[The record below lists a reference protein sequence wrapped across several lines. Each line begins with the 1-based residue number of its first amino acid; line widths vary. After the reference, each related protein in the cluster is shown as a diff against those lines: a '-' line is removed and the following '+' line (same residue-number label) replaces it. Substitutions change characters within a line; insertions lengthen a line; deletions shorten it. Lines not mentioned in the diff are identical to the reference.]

1 MAPPACSDLLAS
13 CARSFNPRLQGGMLL
28 YALATPTIGLS
39 KSAPAKPTARNMAR
53 LGARSTPCVM
63 ALLLRSLMRFQFEVR
78 GEALQ
83 RKRAKVH
90 ARLCPRNATS
100 GGNANRARKW
110 RQNTLLG
117 SRRVAGPAFLFP
129 SSPPSPSENAPP
141 PPPYPSGR
149 VPPLSAG
156 SPMADGLLP
165 SSIPT

>member
-13 CARSFNPRLQGGMLL
+13 CARSFNPRLQGVMLL

-39 KSAPAKPTARNMAR
+39 KSASAKPTARNMDR

-100 GGNANRARKW
+100 GGNANRARKG
-110 RQNTLLG
+110 RENTLLG
-117 SRRVAGPAFLFP
+117 SRRVAGPAFLYRARRPATRAPGPTAPRDPPAQVRPTTPQCP
-129 SSPPSPSENAPP
+129 SSA
-141 PPPYPSGR
+141 
-149 VPPLSAG
+149 A
-156 SPMADGLLP
+156 
-165 SSIPT
+165 

>member
-13 CARSFNPRLQGGMLL
+13 CARSFNPRLQGVMLL

-39 KSAPAKPTARNMAR
+39 KSASAKPTARNMDR

-117 SRRVAGPAFLFP
+117 SRRFAVRAFLYRSAGHP
-129 SSPPSPSENAPP
+129 LRKSAPLRQR
-141 PPPYPSGR
+141 YRSGR
-149 VPPLSAG
+149 LRRIAAG
-156 SPMADGLLP
+156 LP
-165 SSIPT
+165 WRAA